1 MTNKSH
7 YFGKLI
13 GTRPTWPEDM
23 TIGEQRVMG
32 EHFRYLSKLVEE
44 GKVLMA
50 GPCFEE
56 PPFGLVIL
64 CCENE
69 SEAEALLEADP
80 SVIAGLHRV
89 QCAEFHLSLSAAP
102 STD

>member
-1 MTNKSH
+1 MTEKKH

-13 GTRPTWPEDM
+13 GTRPTWPGDM
-23 TIGEQRVMG
+23 TSAEQGVMG
-32 EHFRYLSKLVEE
+32 EHFQYLSKLVEE

-69 SEAEALLEADP
+69 SETKALLEADP
-80 SVIAGLHRV
+80 SALERLHRV
-89 QCAEFHLSLSAAP
+89 QCAEFHLSLWSEKK
-102 STD
+102 D